1 MAENR
6 PPGKWVRIG
15 KQRFTR
21 VAQALVFALSGLLA
35 LPSYADLRPRA
46 RPRITPP
53 MRFVRVTSAE
63 AACKPNC
70 PEWLSAEGRIE
81 PGTAK
86 AFADA
91 IANLKGR
98 RLPILIHS
106 PGGAVAD
113 AGAMGELIRA
123 KGLAVAVAR
132 TLITNCPEASP
143 KCPDGPGTAITGGAI
158 CASACVLVLAGGVE
172 RLAGPSARIGV
183 HQITTVV
190 SETEG
195 LAHLKSTRKIY
206 EQQGVDAAVEAY
218 LAATGVGEPVMTL
231 MRKTSAA
238 SIRWLNP
245 AELKDSRLATLA
257 LDAAEPILASGANGL
272 NGHAFDGD
280 PPRDDLVQASVVRTV
295 AGGGA
300 TVEVTFRYRP
310 GGGAVEV
317 EAIAR
322 GLDSPQ
328 AADRS
333 SLDSSVSAAAGAPLQ
348 LKTTGATPVR
358 TLIPRERFC
367 ALAHG
372 RVTIASTPPEHPQSF
387 APIELATMDGARTLI
402 AQACP

>member
-1 MAENR
+1 M
-6 PPGKWVRIG
+6 RIG
-15 KQRFTR
+15 KQRLRR
-21 VAQALVFALSGLLA
+21 VARALAFVLSGLIA
-35 LPSYADLRPRA
+35 LPSYADLRPKA
-46 RPRITPP
+46 RPRGAPP
-53 MRFVRVTSAE
+53 MRLVRVTSAE

-81 PGTAK
+81 LGSAK

-106 PGGAVAD
+106 PGGSVAD

-195 LAHLKSTRKIY
+195 LAHLKSIRKIY

-218 LAATGVGEPVMTL
+218 LAAMGVGEPVMTL

-238 SIRWLNP
+238 SIRWLSP
-245 AELKDSRLATLA
+245 AELKDSHLATLA
-257 LDAAEPILASGANGL
+257 LDATAPILASGANGL
-272 NGHAFDGD
+272 NAHALDGD
-280 PPRDDLVQASVVRTV
+280 PPRADLVQASIVEP
-295 AGGGA
+295 AAAGGA
-300 TVEVTFRYRP
+300 TLEIAFRYRR
-310 GGGAVEV
+310 GGGAVEAEAIERGLTAPQAPSSPDLSLALGAPGV
-317 EAIAR
+317 EAVPLR
-322 GLDSPQ
+322 T
-328 AADRS
+328 
-333 SLDSSVSAAAGAPLQ
+333 AGTTPAP
-348 LKTTGATPVR
+348 AP
-358 TLIPRERFC
+358 IPRERFC
-367 ALAHG
+367 ALARG
-372 RVTIASTPPEHPQSF
+372 GATIASMTPDGPQGF
-387 APIELATMDGARTLI
+387 PVELAAMGGANTLI
-402 AQACP
+402 AEACP